1 MTVKN
6 MDKKY
11 ILGQLL
17 IPALQ
22 ALYLEHLKREG
33 YISSFSKEEK
43 EKLLKGEIAVPNDKK
58 VEVLNSFEV
67 GEEKFKKDVKRVL
80 WDNGQIETF
89 DGQFDLR
96 SNPIFSS
103 DRKFE
108 ILDLTIEKIEEFF
121 TDYYKHQSLTGL
133 STFETLRDL
142 KNDPALR
149 SKLNGVYGKDLKENI
164 LNLNTE
170 KKEDEED
177 KGEVRDSKVLL
188 NKDIKIKVLVEKY
201 KKEGVSEE
209 EAMILAEE
217 NVEYFEI
224 KQIAYE
230 SGEEVF
236 VLEGQGGENFEIS
249 EKIISETGLKE
260 AEFGAIEEEEMT
272 HSNAFEEGKG
282 TGNALEETHNNAL
295 EMQGNAL
302 EEERESKAF
311 EEERESKAL
320 NEERESKAFEEET
333 HSNASVRAEGK
344 DSGNKNLIAKKGE
357 PSDRENQMLM
367 EDYQRYKKVM
377 EGSGGSENLN
387 QPLNLGIQKNP
398 ALEGAIITEVP
409 FENYENYENL
419 GNANQEFIEKSFK
432 NQNRGTVIQPVARI
446 MEEDLN
452 SEEALTKRNLYPGK
466 GRRPDRIGAK
476 RRWAETENEQ
486 EKGKEN
492 VDPNANI
499 DTTVTASKGDN
510 GSFLWKVGK
519 PLLTGGGILAVLG
532 GGLIMEF

>member
-260 AEFGAIEEEEMT
+260 AEFGAIEEEEVT
-272 HSNAFEEGKG
+272 DSN
-282 TGNALEETHNNAL
+282 
-295 EMQGNAL
+295 
-302 EEERESKAF
+302 AF

-398 ALEGAIITEVP
+398 ALEGAIITEVS

-446 MEEDLN
+446 MEEDLT